1 MIQALESDRGL
12 AGISNSIGRF
22 DVFQNNFGNIVD
34 LRAYLEAH
42 KSGEAYDLNSIDSVR
57 WR

>member
-1 MIQALESDRGL
+1 MDTLQLMHPKSSTEIH
-12 AGISNSIGRF
+12 SNGAAKI
-22 DVFQNNFGNIVD
+22 IVD

-42 KSGEAYDLNSIDSVR
+42 KSGGAYDLNSIDSVR